1 MSDINEI
8 IFSGSIERL
17 KSVNTKTG
25 TTMVTLLLK
34 VGQDYQIR
42 EK

>member
-1 MSDINEI
+1 MPDINEI
-8 IFSGSIERL
+8 RFFGTIERL
-17 KSVNTKTG
+17 NPVNTKTG